1 MAEFLFAGG
10 EIEPGVHR
18 QQANCHSHFNQVRRE
33 ANGLVRGLA
42 GFVVRFR
49 RILYGKAGS
58 VLTPGLAEFGI
69 SKRVVGIQTNR
80 LLQERDRLSEA
91 ISRLLLK
98 IKV

>member
-1 MAEFLFAGG
+1 MASNPTV
-10 EIEPGVHR
+10 IR
-18 QQANCHSHFNQVRRE
+18 TSTRVRRE

-49 RILYGKAGS
+49 RIVYGKAGS

-80 LLQERDRLSEA
+80 LLQECDRLSDA

-98 IKV
+98 IKIRLQDCVVSSRIFA

>member
-1 MAEFLFAGG
+1 MKAQSPFLAAALFGDDCRTWRNSFSRGG

-49 RILYGKAGS
+49 RIVYGKAGS
-58 VLTPGLAEFGI
+58 VLTPGLA
-69 SKRVVGIQTNR
+69 S
-80 LLQERDRLSEA
+80 LA
-91 ISRLLLK
+91 
-98 IKV
+98 